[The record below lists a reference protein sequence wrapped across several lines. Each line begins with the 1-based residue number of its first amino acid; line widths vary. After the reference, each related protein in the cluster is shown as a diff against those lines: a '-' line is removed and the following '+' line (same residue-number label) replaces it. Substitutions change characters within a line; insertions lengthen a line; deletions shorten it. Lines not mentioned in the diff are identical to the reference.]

1 MSSEQIAVDVVTV
14 FTDSEG
20 GHGNLLGIV
29 RSPAAAGREQEIARV
44 LGYSETVFVE
54 GVLETGAAHGSG
66 AARESGRARE
76 RVATVRIFTPAEEL
90 PFAGHP
96 SVGVAWWLAAAGTP
110 VTRLAVGAGDVP
122 VRSDGD
128 ITWIAGR
135 AEWAPQFVWHELA
148 DPAAVDGL
156 DPAEF
161 PSGKH
166 YAWAWIDE
174 AAGHVRSRMFAPDLG
189 IVEDEATGAAAV
201 RLTTLLG
208 RDLMI
213 DQGAGS
219 RILTRVLGDGL
230 VEVGAPTRRVD
241 PVTVELD

>member
-1 MSSEQIAVDVVTV
+1 MSPQQLVVDVVTV

-54 GVLETGAAHGSG
+54 ELLETGAPHAPG
-66 AARESGRARE
+66 APRE

-96 SVGVAWWLAAAGTP
+96 SVGVSWWLAAAGTP

-122 VRSDGD
+122 VRADGD

-135 AEWAPQFVWHELA
+135 AEWAPEFIWHELA
-148 DPAAVDGL
+148 DPAEVDRL
-156 DPAEF
+156 DPAQF
-161 PSGKH
+161 ASGKH
-166 YAWAWIDE
+166 YAWAWVDE
-174 AAGHVRSRMFAPDLG
+174 EAGHLRSRMFAPDLG

-230 VEVGAPTRRVD
+230 VEVGGRTRPVE
-241 PVTVELD
+241 PVTITLD